1 MAYKH
6 VEIKFSY
13 DMPDAYLYQS
23 TKEGKKGSHTYKGPE
38 KLWIFM
44 NKMTNKRA
52 GDPGTNDLEPDYVPP
67 AHSYK
72 VLVDCVEHPLICEL
86 LEPDV
91 DEYRIDNAPYVSETL
106 PVKRKNGEFFT
117 HDEPETPTPDHTYE
131 IADIEFNPNGHDPKT
146 GLGGTWV
153 YPLPFKKPHV
163 SWYSLKKTR
172 WSKLSGS
179 DGHVHDDMPAALKK
193 EWEDYRKILREIPQ
207 LYGASFDIT
216 IDAGG
221 TGYSAGDKFV
231 VPASS
236 FGFKDSDLGQKDDL
250 SQPMGWRPGFDHY
263 DASLTHRGDIK
274 KPTDPKTAILEVEG
288 LRMPGDN
295 PEIPEGVIA
304 EVTPTEATPGI
315 PAGEAI
321 SGEKMTLDLTVIV
334 EAVDGD
340 GAITEVRTR
349 NAFMGRHIKE
359 AMTVDESTATTSASG
374 TGFEFTLSK
383 VARIDP
389 WKCRFPDAPN
399 EREAQ
404 WEGKRVHRY
413 LTDEDR
419 ENPADGFLME
429 HTYHPATNHYIP
441 PEMGGNYFAK
451 DLARLNLSTNDTA
464 FDDGDDD
471 GLPAA
476 PTNATGK
483 VRVVGTVTARKQ
495 S

>member
-23 TKEGKKGSHTYKGPE
+23 TKLGKKGSHTYKGPE

-44 NKMTNKRA
+44 DKMTNTRA
-52 GDPGTNDLEPDYVPP
+52 GDSGGQDLEPDYMPP
-67 AHSYK
+67 ANTYK
-72 VLVDCVEHPLICEL
+72 VLIDCVENPLICEL

-91 DEYRIDNAPYVSETL
+91 DQVRIDGAEYTTETL
-106 PVKRKNGEFFT
+106 PVKRKNGENFV
-117 HDEPETPTPDHTYE
+117 HMEPAQPTPAHTYE

-146 GLGGTWV
+146 GIGGTWV

-179 DGHVHDDMPAALKK
+179 DGHVQDDMPAALKK
-193 EWEDYRKILREIPQ
+193 EWEDYRKVLREIPQ

-221 TGYSAGDKFV
+221 TGYSVGDKFV

-236 FGFKDSDLGQKDDL
+236 FGFNDSDLGQKDDL

-263 DASLTHRGDIK
+263 DASLTHRGDSSDV
-274 KPTDPKTAILEVEG
+274 T
-288 LRMPGDN
+288 PGDN
-295 PEIPEGVIA
+295 PTTPEGVIG
-304 EVTPTEATPGI
+304 EVTPAEATPGV
-315 PAGEAI
+315 
-321 SGEKMTLDLTVIV
+321 SNTTSTEKMTLDLTVIA

-349 NAFMGRHIKE
+349 NAFLGRHIKK

-383 VARIDP
+383 VERIDP

-399 EREAQ
+399 DREAQ
-404 WEGKRVHRY
+404 WEGKRVRRY
-413 LTDEDR
+413 ASDTERND
-419 ENPADGFLME
+419 PADGWLME
-429 HTYHPATNHYIP
+429 HTYHPVTNHYIP
-441 PEMGGNYFAK
+441 PEKGGNYFAS
-451 DLARLNLSTNDTA
+451 DLARLNLRTDGTPV
-464 FDDGDDD
+464 DDGVAD

-476 PTNATGK
+476 PKDSTGK
-483 VRVVGTVTARKQ
+483 SRVVGTVTARKQ